1 MELMTRDPE
10 YNVMINEGW
19 AFEILPWQVETTW
32 SWLPE
37 FAQRPLNAS
46 NSVGNDATEWET
58 AITMNENYENMEN
71 PSWEMVVDAA
81 TAGNPQC
88 STYAW
93 SIQKLVEFYGGG
105 TNVPYIVEQD
115 EFAKTMS
122 ENRCLGEEFTK
133 AIADT
138 TLNKF
143 DPMVDLHE
151 QISINEFKCGFLMCV
166 RTHFQKFF
174 SNANKH
180 TSTPARG
187 TMSITICT

>member
-37 FAQRPLNAS
+37 FAQRALNVS

-93 SIQKLVEFYGGG
+93 SIQKLVECYGGG

-122 ENRCLGEEFTK
+122 ENRRLGEDFTK

-151 QISINEFKCGFLMCV
+151 QISINELKMWLHGANLIKRMSTKILALGKWV
-166 RTHFQKFF
+166 RV
-174 SNANKH
+174 
-180 TSTPARG
+180 
-187 TMSITICT
+187 